1 MKKTTA
7 VKKSAQMN
15 LPVMHPNAAGI
26 DIGATEIFVAVP
38 PDRDLQTIRSFP
50 TFTQDLYRL
59 GGWLKQCGINT
70 VAMESTG
77 VYWIP
82 LFQILEEEGI
92 EVFLVNA
99 HHVRNA
105 PGRKTDVAD
114 CQWLQFLH
122 SVGLLRPSYRPAQD
136 VCAVRTLLRH
146 RASLV
151 QTSSTFV
158 QRMQKSMTQ
167 MNLQLHHVIS
177 DITGQSGLAIVDA
190 ILNGEREPNVLAQL
204 CSKRIKASKEIIT
217 KSLVGDYRPEHLF
230 TLRQSL
236 QTYRQLQQLISE
248 CDTEIRRLINTFE
261 SSQHLQ
267 NNAPPTSP
275 EITLTAELTRV
286 FGVDLTKI
294 PGLGVESVQTL
305 LGEVGPDFT
314 KFSSASAFACLLTLC
329 PNNKVSGGKIL
340 SSKTRKTSSRVA
352 TTLRM
357 AAQSL
362 HHSKSALGNFY
373 RRMRSRLGAPK
384 AITATAHKIARII
397 FHIVTTGQDFDETR
411 SGSDQRIYEK
421 RQENKLRNKAKA
433 LGFQLVPLA

>member
-1 MKKTTA
+1 
-7 VKKSAQMN
+7 
-15 LPVMHPNAAGI
+15 
-26 DIGATEIFVAVP
+26 
-38 PDRDLQTIRSFP
+38 
-50 TFTQDLYRL
+50 
-59 GGWLKQCGINT
+59 
-70 VAMESTG
+70 
-77 VYWIP
+77 
-82 LFQILEEEGI
+82 
-92 EVFLVNA
+92 
-99 HHVRNA
+99 
-105 PGRKTDVAD
+105 
-114 CQWLQFLH
+114 
-122 SVGLLRPSYRPAQD
+122 
-136 VCAVRTLLRH
+136 
-146 RASLV
+146 
-151 QTSSTFV
+151 
-158 QRMQKSMTQ
+158 
-167 MNLQLHHVIS
+167 
-177 DITGQSGLAIVDA
+177 
-190 ILNGEREPNVLAQL
+190 
-204 CSKRIKASKEIIT
+204 
-217 KSLVGDYRPEHLF
+217 
-230 TLRQSL
+230 
-236 QTYRQLQQLISE
+236 
-248 CDTEIRRLINTFE
+248 
-261 SSQHLQ
+261 LQ

-275 EITLTAELTRV
+275 EITHTAELTRV

-411 SGSDQRIYEK
+411 PGSDQRIYEK